1 MITMSISSL
10 ILASSSPRRSEL
22 LSRLNVN
29 FEVIPSSAEE
39 ILNDGLTAR
48 ELCQV
53 NAYRK
58 ARAVAKQ
65 HPDMVVLGADTLVYL
80 GTKVYG
86 KPATL
91 SESKKMLQNLQGK
104 THQVVTAVC
113 LMHLRQHR
121 QRLFADI
128 TDVTFRRLNSEAIE
142 EYIRSVHTL
151 DKAGAYAIQEK
162 GDDLVESISGSYSNV
177 VGLPMERLER
187 ELEAW

>member
-1 MITMSISSL
+1 
-10 ILASSSPRRSEL
+10 
-22 LSRLNVN
+22 
-29 FEVIPSSAEE
+29 
-39 ILNDGLTAR
+39 
-48 ELCQV
+48 
-53 NAYRK
+53 
-58 ARAVAKQ
+58 
-65 HPDMVVLGADTLVYL
+65 MVVLGADTLVYL

-86 KPATL
+86 KPATMA
-91 SESKKMLQNLQGK
+91 ESRKMLQNLQGK

-113 LMHLRQHR
+113 LMQLRQHR

-142 EYIRSVHTL
+142 DYIRSVNTL